1 MKEVLSNIQAEVLVL
16 ARTEDVLLQR
26 EQIARAVAEQM
37 GMSGILEE
45 TSSTSPLVNDFPEGV
60 SLEVITQRL
69 AEANA
74 KLKERKSQLAPQIRE
89 LRTARS
95 SFQVLHHRGTVREPK

>member
-16 ARTEDVLLQR
+16 AHTEDILIQR

-37 GMSGILEE
+37 GLSGLLEE
-45 TSSTSPLVNDFPEGV
+45 TSNSSPLVNDFPDGV

-69 AEANA
+69 VEANT
-74 KLKERKSQLAPQIRE
+74 KLKDRKSQLAPQIRE

-95 SFQVLHHRGTVREPK
+95 GFQVQHHCIVL